1 MGNRSL
7 EGGKVLDGSQRH
19 QYALDF
25 IYVILCRGTYIE
37 DFQIV
42 TTEGAKKQCPLA
54 AGPTPGAH
62 SCFSALLPV
71 RRAP

>member
-1 MGNRSL
+1 MGVRDINML
-7 EGGKVLDGSQRH
+7 LI
-19 QYALDF
+19 LF
-25 IYVILCRGTYIE
+25 ICLLLTYVILCRGTYIE
-37 DFQIV
+37 DLQIV

-54 AGPTPGAH
+54 AGPTPGTH